1 MAHVGKKFIEAS
13 KKVENRVYSIS
24 EAVAKL
30 KEISF
35 AKFNETVTVSFNLGV
50 DPRQADQQIRGAMIL
65 PNGTGKD
72 KKVLAITNKVD
83 EALSAGADF
92 AGGKELLDKI
102 KNQNWFDF
110 DVIVAT
116 PDMMGELGKLG
127 KILGP
132 KGLMPNPKTGTVS
145 PDIEKAVKE
154 MKGGKVTYRV
164 DKEGNMHVIAG
175 QVQFDAEKLAE
186 NIKAVCNTVIK
197 VKPAAVKGVYIK
209 NCVVSSTM
217 GPAIRLNP
225 ESN

>member
-164 DKEGNMHVIAG
+164 DKEGNMHIIAG

>member
-1 MAHVGKKFIEAS
+1 MAGKKFIEAS

-24 EAVAKL
+24 EAVAL
-30 KEISF
+30 LQEISF

-50 DPRQADQQIRGAMIL
+50 DPKQADQQIRGAMIL

-72 KKVLAITNKVD
+72 KKVLAITNKVE
-83 EALSAGADF
+83 EALAAGADF
-92 AGGKELLDKI
+92 AGGQEMLDKI

-116 PDMMGELGKLG
+116 PDMMGSLGKLG
-127 KILGP
+127 KVLGP

-175 QVQFDAEKLAE
+175 QVKFEAEKLTE
-186 NIKAVCNTVIK
+186 NIKAVCSQIIK
-197 VKPAAVKGVYIK
+197 IKPAAVKGVYIK
-209 NCVVSSTM
+209 NVVVSSTM
-217 GPAIRLNP
+217 GPAIHVNP

>member
-164 DKEGNMHVIAG
+164 DKEGNMHIIAG

-197 VKPAAVKGVYIK
+197 VKPSAVKGVYIK